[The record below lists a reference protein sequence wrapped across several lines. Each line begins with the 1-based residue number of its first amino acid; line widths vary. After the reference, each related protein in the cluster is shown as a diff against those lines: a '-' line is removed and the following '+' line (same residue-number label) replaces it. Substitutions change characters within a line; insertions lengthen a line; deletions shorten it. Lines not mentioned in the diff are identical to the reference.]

1 MITTVFMVIA
11 KTVIYSNDGSCP
23 INSNKAIINGYIYLT
38 QGLIPIPVLIRFWS
52 HCDTICNTAMFV
64 RWGRFGKVNN
74 VFLTIIT
81 KTESIFRLMKSISM
95 TIQMNITEKYFA
107 VVGFILQYN
116 AVKYDQSTKSSNVR

>member
-1 MITTVFMVIA
+1 MITIVFMVIA

-38 QGLIPIPVLIRFWS
+38 EGLIPTPVLIRFRS
-52 HCDTICNTAMFV
+52 HCDTTCNTALFV
-64 RWGRFGKVNN
+64 RWGRFRKVNN

-81 KTESIFRLMKSISM
+81 KTESIFRCEILSM
-95 TIQMNITEKYFA
+95 TIQMNITEKYFP

-116 AVKYDQSTKSSNVR
+116 AVKYDHSTKSSNVR